1 MPGPRASR
9 VLPLL
14 SLALRG
20 ASAAIA
26 VSGALLVPSPAW
38 ASADMERARLLDQQG
53 VRAYKEERYNDAI
66 RFFEEAFHIGGPPS
80 ELWNIARCHLRLD
93 DPEDAAKEIERY
105 LGQSGLSP
113 EDRAEAT
120 QQLHEIQHR
129 HSTLTVASSPSGAT
143 VFVDNKRGAPAG
155 VTPATI
161 DLPPGSHT
169 VYVEKPGY
177 EPYDKSV
184 DAKYGRALLVDTQ
197 LSRSSGGGGSNGGGL
212 AATTASP
219 EPEKASPA
227 GPTGAAH
234 PHRLILEGELGVT
247 FPEHGSVGGAGAV
260 VGLLG
265 ASYVVFDAHR
275 AIVNVGI
282 RAMLTADSW
291 SNTVGAPAKPA
302 NCGEAIP
309 IDESATSLSAFLTAG
324 AAWRAS
330 TRWRLGGE
338 LGLGIATY
346 SASAVGGDLFTP
358 TCRPSLS
365 PEPAMHLAG
374 TASYSFSHELR
385 LILSPV
391 ILQAQPAFDGTRS
404 GPKDASGLWLRYS
417 AAAGLAFDLF

>member
-1 MPGPRASR
+1 MLGPRASR
-9 VLPLL
+9 VLPL
-14 SLALRG
+14 ALRFVG
-20 ASAAIA
+20 AAA
-26 VSGALLVPSPAW
+26 VLSGGALASPPAW
-38 ASADMERARLLDQQG
+38 ASEDMERARLLDQQG

-105 LGQSGLSP
+105 LGQSGLSL
-113 EDRAEAT
+113 EDHAEAT

-143 VFVDNKRGAPAG
+143 VFVDNRRGAPAG

-169 VYVEKPGY
+169 VYVERPGY
-177 EPYDKSV
+177 ESYDKSV
-184 DAKYGRALLVDTQ
+184 DAKYGRALLVDAQ
-197 LSRSSGGGGSNGGGL
+197 LSRSGGGGSGL
-212 AATTASP
+212 AATTATP
-219 EPEKASPA
+219 EPEKASSA
-227 GPTGAAH
+227 GATGPTH
-234 PHRLILEGELGVT
+234 PHRVTLDAELGVT
-247 FPEHGSVGGAGAV
+247 FPEHGSVGGAGSV
-260 VGLLG
+260 VGFLG

-291 SNTVGAPAKPA
+291 SNTVGATASPA
-302 NCGEAIP
+302 NCGQPIP
-309 IDESATSLSAFLTAG
+309 NDESATALSAFLTAG
-324 AAWRAS
+324 GAWRAS
-330 TRWRLGGE
+330 PRWRLGGE

-358 TCRPSLS
+358 TCRPSLG
-365 PEPAMHLAG
+365 PEPAIQLSAA
-374 TASYSFSHELR
+374 ASYSFSHEMR

-391 ILQAQPAFDGTRS
+391 VLQAQPAFDGARS
-404 GPKDASGLWLRYS
+404 GAKDASGLWLRYG
-417 AAAGLAFDLF
+417 AVAGLAFDLF